1 MFDYKAVLFDLD
13 GTLVDSMGIWK
24 DIDVEYL
31 GRFHIPMP
39 DGLQEAIEGI
49 SMYETATYFKNH
61 FHIKDSHEKM
71 IADWNDMAYRKY
83 TQVPA
88 KNGILRFLEYLEKKQ
103 IPCGLATSNSRTLTQ
118 VTLDSHRM
126 SRFFKVVI
134 TGYEVI
140 KGKPEPDVYLT
151 AARRLQV
158 PPEKCLVFEDLIAGI
173 MAGKRAGMYVCA
185 VEDDYSAKDREA
197 KIRMADMYIKDYEDE
212 VLYD

>member
-88 KNGILRFLEYLEKKQ
+88 KNGILRFLEYLEKNAEKQ
-103 IPCGLATSNSRTLTQ
+103 LHHLRGSRILCQ
-118 VTLDSHRM
+118 KRM
-126 SRFFKVVI
+126 
-134 TGYEVI
+134 
-140 KGKPEPDVYLT
+140 P
-151 AARRLQV
+151 RLGGSG
-158 PPEKCLVFEDLIAGI
+158 PL
-173 MAGKRAGMYVCA
+173 
-185 VEDDYSAKDREA
+185 
-197 KIRMADMYIKDYEDE
+197 
-212 VLYD
+212 